1 MKKYFSYLML
11 ALAAVFT
18 ACEDVPEPYGINLSK
33 SSGQLVGGQVLNESF
48 AKSAGSFKTQTVTG
62 SYPWS
67 FTSQGGGCMKATS
80 YADNTNYATDTYLV
94 SPAIQLEEEA
104 YHVTFNYIL
113 RYAQDATMKENH
125 TVLISSDYNEN
136 PATATWVKLDYS
148 PVQGSDWNTWADADL
163 AIPEAYQGKTIYLAF
178 RYIGTTEK
186 AATWEVKNVIVAK
199 GTPGEDTPVV
209 GTEITCA
216 EAVAIAND
224 LADGATSTE
233 TYTITG
239 YITEVVGSVSKD
251 QQTFWM
257 ADTKDG
263 GRVFEAY
270 WANLPEGV
278 SQFTAGTKVKIT
290 GQILKYVNKSTGA
303 VTPEI
308 KNATVTILED
318 SGDTPT
324 PTPSGIEVTC
334 AEAVTI
340 ANALADGA
348 TSEDTYTVTGYI
360 TEVVGNVS
368 KDQQTFWMADTK
380 DGGRVFEA
388 YWADLPEGVTQF
400 TAGTKVK
407 ITGQILKYVNKS
419 TGAVTPEIKNASVV
433 IIEEG
438 GGDTPTPA
446 PSGTAVT
453 CAEAVTIANALAD
466 GGTSTETYSVTGYI
480 TEVVGS
486 VSKNQQTFW
495 MADTKDGGRVFEAY
509 WADLPDGVSQFTAGA
524 KVTITGLIM
533 KYVNKNTG
541 AVTPEIKNASV
552 VILEEGGDDPS
563 GGGDNPTPGDDPTG
577 DPLANFTNGGF
588 ETWSD
593 GVPAGWTTTSTIC
606 NATLSQDRDSHSGD
620 YAVRVAGDSK
630 NNKRLGCTEMTLPAG
645 TYNCSFWV
653 KSASGDAASI
663 CPGHAVAGSTIT
675 YVYDKGTDGKNR
687 YINDVASTWQQVTYS
702 FTLDAEKKVSV
713 IIMNSKTPGIDI
725 LVDDFTITKQ

>member
-33 SSGQLVGGQVLNESF
+33 SSGQLIGGQVLNESF
-48 AKSAGSFKTQTVTG
+48 AKSAGSFKTKTVTG

-136 PATATWVKLDYS
+136 PATATWAKLDYS

-308 KNATVTILED
+308 KNA
-318 SGDTPT
+318 
-324 PTPSGIEVTC
+324 
-334 AEAVTI
+334 
-340 ANALADGA
+340 
-348 TSEDTYTVTGYI
+348 
-360 TEVVGNVS
+360 
-368 KDQQTFWMADTK
+368 
-380 DGGRVFEA
+380 
-388 YWADLPEGVTQF
+388 
-400 TAGTKVK
+400 
-407 ITGQILKYVNKS
+407 
-419 TGAVTPEIKNASVV
+419 SVV

-438 GGDTPTPA
+438 GGGTPTPA

-524 KVTITGLIM
+524 KVTITGSIM

-563 GGGDNPTPGDDPTG
+563 GGGDNPTPGGDPTG

-593 GVPAGWTTTSTIC
+593 GVPAGWTTESTIC
-606 NATLSQDRDSHSGD
+606 NATLSQDRDSHGGD

-653 KSASGDAASI
+653 KAAGDAASI

-687 YINDVASTWQQVTYS
+687 YVDVTGSWQQVSYS
-702 FTLDAEKKVSV
+702 FTLDAEKKISLIV
-713 IIMNSKTPGIDI
+713 MNSKNPGADVLI
-725 LVDDFTITKQ
+725 DDFTIAKQ